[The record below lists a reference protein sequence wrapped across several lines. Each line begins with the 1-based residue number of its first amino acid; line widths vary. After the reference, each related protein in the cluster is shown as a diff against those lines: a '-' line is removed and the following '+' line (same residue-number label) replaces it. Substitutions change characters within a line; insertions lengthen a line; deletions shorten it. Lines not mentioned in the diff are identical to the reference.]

1 MREPETYDWGAGPR
15 FTTKGEMEMKKRL
28 NSLQELQ
35 EPPKTM
41 AKKCICG
48 WIGNIKMKK
57 CPNCGR
63 EKEWELL
70 MYHKEEE

>member
-1 MREPETYDWGAGPR
+1 
-15 FTTKGEMEMKKRL
+15 MKKRL
-28 NSLQELQ
+28 NCIQETQ
-35 EPPKTM
+35 GPPKTM

>member
-1 MREPETYDWGAGPR
+1 MERPETYDWGHGPR
-15 FTTKGEMEMKKRL
+15 LTAKGQWEMKERL
-28 NSLQELQ
+28 NSLQK
-35 EPPKTM
+35 PPKTM

-48 WIGNIKMKK
+48 WIRNFKVKK
-57 CPNCGR
+57 CPKCGR